1 MGKLHR
7 YTECSAFL
15 LFCAQH
21 QLSDFDIPSM
31 PRKATNASSKRQ
43 TRAELERIV
52 ERLGGYTTYQI
63 GSRKG
68 QAKDLKSL
76 RSEYR
81 RIMQCERTSRR
92 SKTSVS
98 LRSDRDP
105 ARQKRIERQLKLL
118 S

>member
-1 MGKLHR
+1 MGKIHR
-7 YTECSAFL
+7 YIGCSKFL

-31 PRKATNASSKRQ
+31 PRKATNVSSKKQ

-52 ERLGGYTTYQI
+52 ERLGGYSTYQI

-68 QAKDLKSL
+68 QAKDVKSL
-76 RSEYR
+76 QSEYR

-98 LRSDRDP
+98 LRSNRDP
-105 ARQKRIERQLKLL
+105 ARQKRMERQLKLL
-118 S
+118 A